1 MNLQSGSK
9 TVVIGAG
16 IAGMACAALLAKAG
30 HSVRLIEKHQSVG
43 GRNRK
48 WDHQGFQ
55 FDMGPSWYWMPDV
68 FERFYQLF
76 GHTHQDFYEL
86 KRLDPSYQV
95 FWSDREPI
103 TLPADFDSLK
113 TLFDGFEA
121 GSGDRLAAFLKEAKI
136 KYDTA
141 MSEFIYRPSLHAT
154 EYADLQLIQKSMRL
168 DLFQSIAKHIRKYVQ
183 DPHLVQLLEFPVL
196 FLGAKPQETPALYSM
211 MNYADMMLGTWYP
224 LGGMTKISEA
234 FHQILAENKVELIT
248 DTEVDSFILGS
259 DRNVKAVSTSS
270 GLLETNL
277 VISGADYH
285 HTEMNLLPNSSR
297 SYSKAYWDKKVMA
310 PSSLLF
316 YVGVDKKIPGL
327 EHHNLFFDA
336 PFSAHAKSIY
346 DDHIWPE
353 DPLFYVC
360 APSKTDPV
368 VAPEGK
374 ENLFIL
380 IPLSTRLKDDPSKH
394 DHYFNRV
401 LDRMERQ
408 LGCTIKDHVL
418 FHRSYCINDFIK
430 DYHSFRGNA
439 YGMANTLLQT
449 GPLRPKIKSKKVNNL
464 FFTGQLT
471 VPGPGLPPAVISG
484 EVVAK
489 YILKKQ
495 KPIQA

>member
-1 MNLQSGSK
+1 MKFRDGNK

-16 IAGMACAALLAKAG
+16 LAGMACAALLAKSG
-30 HSVRLIEKHQSVG
+30 HSVQLIEKHDTVG

-48 WDHQGFQ
+48 WTHQGFQ

-224 LGGMTKISEA
+224 MGGM
-234 FHQILAENKVELIT
+234 
-248 DTEVDSFILGS
+248 
-259 DRNVKAVSTSS
+259 
-270 GLLETNL
+270 
-277 VISGADYH
+277 
-285 HTEMNLLPNSSR
+285 
-297 SYSKAYWDKKVMA
+297 
-310 PSSLLF
+310 
-316 YVGVDKKIPGL
+316 
-327 EHHNLFFDA
+327 
-336 PFSAHAKSIY
+336 
-346 DDHIWPE
+346 
-353 DPLFYVC
+353 
-360 APSKTDPV
+360 
-368 VAPEGK
+368 
-374 ENLFIL
+374 
-380 IPLSTRLKDDPSKH
+380 
-394 DHYFNRV
+394 
-401 LDRMERQ
+401 
-408 LGCTIKDHVL
+408 
-418 FHRSYCINDFIK
+418 
-430 DYHSFRGNA
+430 
-439 YGMANTLLQT
+439 
-449 GPLRPKIKSKKVNNL
+449 
-464 FFTGQLT
+464 
-471 VPGPGLPPAVISG
+471 
-484 EVVAK
+484 
-489 YILKKQ
+489 
-495 KPIQA
+495 